1 MFVVQIVTAIGYAA
15 IAAFLRPP
23 KSADKKVMG
32 FIIAIFWIMFFAFCA
47 ATHLEMA
54 GHLYSHYEPW
64 MTSTHM
70 FAIHVPQAI
79 ASVGFFVLNFFY
91 SAEFTL
97 RKKRQ

>member
-1 MFVVQIVTAIGYAA
+1 MSAVGYGA

-23 KSADKKVMG
+23 RHEDHKKINFLLSATWVL
-32 FIIAIFWIMFFAFCA
+32 FFAFCA

-54 GHLYSHYEPW
+54 AHLYDSYQPW

-79 ASVGFFVLNFFY
+79 ASVSFFVLNFFY
-91 SAEFTL
+91 SAELRL
-97 RKKRQ
+97 RKK